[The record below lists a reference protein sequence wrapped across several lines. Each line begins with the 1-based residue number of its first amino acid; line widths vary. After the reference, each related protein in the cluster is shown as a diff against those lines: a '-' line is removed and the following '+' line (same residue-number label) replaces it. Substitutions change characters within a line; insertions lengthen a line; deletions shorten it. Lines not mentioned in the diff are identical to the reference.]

1 MSVLSCPA
9 ELGHAFFVEALLSSH
24 QDRRYFIKLASR
36 EVRNSPRSLISSVQ
50 SRARLRS
57 ASWGS
62 PLAVCSRHIWLE
74 SVVNCRTS
82 FWSHVWL
89 MPRSRAQA
97 RPDGLLGSRQVS
109 HRKTYR
115 RIISPS
121 SLLRQGRGGRHFAFA
136 FARFLMED
144 SNDGTRPPALSF

>member
-9 ELGHAFFVEALLSSH
+9 ELDHAFSVEALLSSH
-24 QDRRYFIKLASR
+24 QDRRYFVKLASR
-36 EVRNSPRSLISSVQ
+36 EVRNSPRSLFSSVQ
-50 SRARLRS
+50 SRPRLRS

-62 PLAVCSRHIWLE
+62 PLAACRRHIWFGFALN
-74 SVVNCRTS
+74 SRTN
-82 FWSHVWL
+82 FCNHVWL
-89 MPRSRAQA
+89 MPSSFAQA
-97 RPDGLLGSRQVS
+97 RPAGLLASRHVS

-136 FARFLMED
+136 FARFLIED
-144 SNDGTRPPALSF
+144 SNDGMRPPALSF